1 MAGTSGVSRTVM
13 GEEARRIVRAELW
26 TYVGGSKKVCS
37 ETGFCK
43 FMICGGGR
51 DSFE

>member
-26 TYVGGSKKVCS
+26 TYVGGRKCAQRQD
-37 ETGFCK
+37 FANL
-43 FMICGGGR
+43 
-51 DSFE
+51 